1 MSIQPALTI
10 HIGQFAAPLRDRRV
24 VIAGSRA
31 EPGPSQ
37 SHPAHI
43 DWLSTVE

>member
-24 VIAGSRA
+24 VIAGSRSGTGPFA
-31 EPGPSQ
+31 KATPGSR
-37 SHPAHI
+37 
-43 DWLSTVE
+43 